1 MPARPPSRSR
11 PIALAFTL
19 VFAGTLGIAP
29 AAVAQSDLPPD
40 ASAAASTWW
49 SLRPIARPEPP
60 RAGHPVDAF
69 VTEALAARGLEPAP
83 EADPRTLC
91 RRLYLDLIGL
101 PPTPEELAAYLAEAE
116 EARYERLVERLLASP
131 RYGER
136 WARHWLDLVHYGDTH
151 GFDKDQPRP
160 HAWPYRDYVIRALN
174 EDKAYARFVEEQIAG
189 DVLYPSTRD
198 GIEALGFLAAGPW
211 DLIGH
216 VEVSEEKIDG
226 KIARHQDRDDMVATT
241 LGTFTSTTA
250 QCAQCHDHKFDP
262 IPQRDYYALQAVFA
276 AIDRADRSYDLQP
289 AITAQRER
297 CERELR
303 AAQRELEAARDDGAA
318 VPPVAYGF
326 HASIASRADEP
337 AWVQVD
343 LREAIEL
350 ARVVL
355 HPCWDDFAG
364 IGAGFGFP
372 LRLRVELAED
382 EAFTRGVVALE
393 PITDAEAA
401 PSALAPRSFAATR
414 NARYVRVTALELAVR
429 QNDFA
434 FALAELEAFD
444 AAGENHARGASVSS
458 SSTIEMPPRWSRG
471 NLVDGITPSAGP
483 GGAALRRVEAAED
496 ALRLL
501 PPPKIVY
508 AATVHHGN
516 GNFRGTGSNGGAPRE
531 IRVLRRGQ
539 VTQPGELAEPAALAA
554 LEPLLPHRFRL
565 QDPQD
570 EGARRAALARW
581 LSDRRN
587 PLTWRSIA
595 NRVWMHHFGS
605 ALVATPNDFGRMG
618 ESPSH
623 PELLDWLA
631 AHFRDEC
638 QGSLKALHR
647 TLVTCH
653 AYRQSSQ
660 VANPRAAALDRGN
673 RLLWRANAR
682 KLEAE
687 AVRDAILQMSGSL
700 DLTMGGPGWQ
710 DFVVERPEHSPH
722 YRYDLADPND
732 PRTFRRAIYRFI
744 VRSQTQPFLSA
755 LDCADP
761 SMRVERRNESLSA
774 AQALA
779 LLNSGFVLAQAERC
793 ASRIEREVGAEPLL
807 QVARAVELAF
817 QRALQPGE
825 GERLSA
831 FVAEHGLAQLC
842 RVLWN
847 ASEFVFVD

>member
-1 MPARPPSRSR
+1 MSR
-11 PIALAFTL
+11 PNARSPHRASCALL
-19 VFAGTLGIAP
+19 VL
-29 AAVAQSDLPPD
+29 
-40 ASAAASTWW
+40 AAASPQEELEWW
-49 SLRPIARPEPP
+49 SLRPIAAVAPP
-60 RAGHPVDAF
+60 APGHPVDAF
-69 VTEALAARGLEPAP
+69 VERALAAQGLGFAER
-83 EADPRTLC
+83 ADDRTLC
-91 RRLYLDLIGL
+91 RRLHFDLVGL
-101 PPTPEELAAYLAEAE
+101 APSAE
-116 EARYERLVERLLASP
+116 EVEAYVADRAPDKYERLVERLLASP

-174 EDKAYARFVEEQIAG
+174 DDKPYARFVEEQIAG
-189 DVLYPSTRD
+189 DVLYPGTRD

-226 KIARHQDRDDMVATT
+226 KIARHQDRDDMLATA
-241 LGTFTSTTA
+241 LGSFTSTTV

-262 IPQRDYYALQAVFA
+262 IPQRDYYALQSVFA
-276 AIDRADRSYDLQP
+276 AVDRADRRYDLQP
-289 AITAQRER
+289 ALAAQRER

-303 AAQRELEAARDDGAA
+303 AAQRELEAARSGGVA

-326 HASIASRADEP
+326 HAEIASRADAV

-343 LREAIEL
+343 LGAPIEL
-350 ARVVL
+350 ARIVL

-372 LRLRVELAED
+372 RRFRVELAED
-382 EAFTRGVVALE
+382 EAFTQGVIALE
-393 PITDAEAA
+393 PSESPNTAS
-401 PSALAPRSFAATR
+401 SALTPRSFAANR
-414 NARYVRVTALELAVR
+414 SARYLRVTALELAVR

-444 AAGENHARGASVSS
+444 VAGENRARGAAVSS
-458 SSTIEMPPRWSRG
+458 SSTIEMPPRWARG
-471 NLVDGITPSAGP
+471 NLVDGVSPSAGS
-483 GGAALRRVEAAED
+483 GGEALLRVDEAED

-516 GNFRGTGSNGGAPRE
+516 GNFRGTGENGGAPRE

-539 VTQPGELAEPAALAA
+539 VTQPGELVRPAALAV
-554 LEPLLPHRFRL
+554 LEPLLPHRFDL
-565 QDPQD
+565 PDPQN

-581 LSDRRN
+581 LSDTRN

-605 ALVATPNDFGRMG
+605 PLVATPNDFGRMG
-618 ESPSH
+618 ERPSH

-631 AHFRDEC
+631 AHLRDEC

-647 TLVTCH
+647 TLVTSRT
-653 AYRQSSQ
+653 YRQSSR
-660 VANPRAAALDRGN
+660 ATNPRAAELDRGN

-687 AVRDAILQMSGSL
+687 AVRDAILQMSGEL

-710 DFVVERPEHSPH
+710 DFVIERPEHSPH

-732 PRTFRRAIYRFI
+732 PRTLRRAIYRFV

-761 SMRVERRNESLSA
+761 SMRVEKRLESVSP

-779 LLNSGFVLAQAERC
+779 LLNSAFVLARAEHCAER
-793 ASRIEREVGAEPLL
+793 IIREVGDDPRA
-807 QVARAVELAF
+807 QVARAIALAF
-817 QRALQPGE
+817 QRELQAGE
-825 GERLSA
+825 AATLTA
-831 FVAEHGLAQLC
+831 FVTEHGLAELC

>member
-1 MPARPPSRSR
+1 MSR
-11 PIALAFTL
+11 PNARAPHRAACALLCLAS
-19 VFAGTLGIAP
+19 V
-29 AAVAQSDLPPD
+29 S
-40 ASAAASTWW
+40 ASAQEERAWW
-49 SLRPIARPEPP
+49 SLRPIAAVAPP
-60 RAGHPVDAF
+60 APGHPVDAF
-69 VTEALAARGLEPAP
+69 LAQALAARGLAFAEL
-83 EADPRTLC
+83 ADDRTLY
-91 RRLYLDLIGL
+91 RRLHFDLLGL
-101 PPTPEELAAYLAEAE
+101 APSPEEVEAYAADRDPAK
-116 EARYERLVERLLASP
+116 YERLVERLLASP

-174 EDKAYARFVEEQIAG
+174 EDKPYARFVEEQLAG
-189 DVLYPSTRD
+189 DALYPSTRD

-216 VEVSEEKIDG
+216 IEVSEEKIDG

-262 IPQRDYYALQAVFA
+262 ITQRDYYALQAVFA
-276 AIDRADRSYDLQP
+276 AVDRADKSYDLQP
-289 AITAQRER
+289 ALASQRAK
-297 CERELR
+297 CEQELR
-303 AAQRELEAARDDGAA
+303 AAQRALENARAGGNA

-326 HASIASRADEP
+326 HAAIAARADEH

-343 LREAIEL
+343 LGASVEIERL
-350 ARVVL
+350 VL

-372 LRLRVELAED
+372 RRLRVELAED
-382 EAFTRGVVALE
+382 AAFTQGVVALE
-393 PITDAEAA
+393 PE
-401 PSALAPRSFAATR
+401 PNESGSSSALMPRSFAAAHS
-414 NARYVRVTALELAVR
+414 ARYVRVTALELAER
-429 QNDFA
+429 QKDFA
-434 FALAELEAFD
+434 FALAELEALD
-444 AAGENHARGASVSS
+444 RSGVNRALGAAVTSS
-458 SSTIEMPPRWSRG
+458 SSIEMPPRWAQG
-471 NLVDGITPSAGP
+471 NLVDGITPSAGA
-483 GGAALRRVEAAED
+483 GGTALARVDAAERT
-496 ALRLL
+496 LRLL
-501 PPPKIVY
+501 PAPKIVY
-508 AATVHHGN
+508 AATVHHGS
-516 GNFRGTGSNGGAPRE
+516 GNFRGTGASGGAPRE

-539 VTQPGELAEPAALAA
+539 VTQPGELAPPAALPA
-554 LEPLLPHRFRL
+554 LEPLLPSRFEL
-565 QDPQD
+565 PEAHD
-570 EGARRAALARW
+570 ESARRAALARW
-581 LSDRRN
+581 IVDPRN

-605 ALVATPNDFGRMG
+605 PLVATPNDFGRMG
-618 ESPSH
+618 ELPSH

-631 AHFRDEC
+631 TQLRDELG
-638 QGSLKALHR
+638 GSLKALHR
-647 TLVTCH
+647 LLVTSH

-660 VANPRAAALDRGN
+660 VANARAAELDRGN
-673 RLLWRANAR
+673 RLLWRASAR

-687 AVRDAILQMSGSL
+687 AVRDAILQMSGAL

-722 YRYDLADPND
+722 YRYDLADPED
-732 PRTFRRAIYRFI
+732 PLTFRRAIYRFV

-793 ASRIEREVGAEPLL
+793 AARIEREVGTEPLL

-817 QRALQPGE
+817 QRALHAGE
-825 GERLSA
+825 SERLSA
-831 FVAEHGLAQLC
+831 FVAEHGLASLC